1 MLLLGDSI
9 LEYSYTHEG
18 RNILVIGACFKP
30 KSPFKAGDYFRPL
43 SVSNI
48 FFFSL
53 TGKIAKR
60 EIKAGTHFWETE
72 MSPQSFP
79 EREIGVWG
87 PFLLPLSCPLSP
99 SEVFSRDFFK
109 FGNHDGSI

>member
-48 FFFSL
+48 FFF
-53 TGKIAKR
+53 
-60 EIKAGTHFWETE
+60 FPYWENSQE
-72 MSPQSFP
+72 GNQ
-79 EREIGVWG
+79 
-87 PFLLPLSCPLSP
+87 
-99 SEVFSRDFFK
+99 SRDSFL
-109 FGNHDGSI
+109 GDRDESSELSRG

>member
-30 KSPFKAGDYFRPL
+30 KSPFKAGDYFCPL

-48 FFFSL
+48 FFFFFFFL
-53 TGKIAKR
+53 Y
-60 EIKAGTHFWETE
+60 WENSQE
-72 MSPQSFP
+72 GNQ
-79 EREIGVWG
+79 
-87 PFLLPLSCPLSP
+87 
-99 SEVFSRDFFK
+99 SRDSFL
-109 FGNHDGSI
+109 GGRDESSELS